1 MADAY
6 GTLTFAQSKDCSYDK
21 KGLLAALNAL
31 SWDNEGGCWD
41 ACDGQAGLVFC
52 RSRVQYPTVYPWA
65 EDTYIFVSEDDG
77 KPYEKSPGEMNE
89 DDWGCYYDVRTLE
102 LSLEELAA
110 IVLPFIEQGWIEIA
124 YSSSEK
130 CRYVEFGL
138 LRLDVSGKSYRRLHR
153 SGPCVETTDVC
164 EQI

>member
-52 RSRVQYPTVYPWA
+52 RSRVQTPPMHSSTCSSDFWRRPTG
-65 EDTYIFVSEDDG
+65 I
-77 KPYEKSPGEMNE
+77 
-89 DDWGCYYDVRTLE
+89 
-102 LSLEELAA
+102 
-110 IVLPFIEQGWIEIA
+110 
-124 YSSSEK
+124 
-130 CRYVEFGL
+130 
-138 LRLDVSGKSYRRLHR
+138 RL
-153 SGPCVETTDVC
+153 
-164 EQI
+164 